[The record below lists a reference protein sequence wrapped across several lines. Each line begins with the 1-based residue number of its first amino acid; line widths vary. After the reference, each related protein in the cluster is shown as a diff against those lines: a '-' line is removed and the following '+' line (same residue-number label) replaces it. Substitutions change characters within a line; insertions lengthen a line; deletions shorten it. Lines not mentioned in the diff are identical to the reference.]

1 MYACLCRCVCTCM
14 YMYMYVYIIYTYWKN
29 KTPSRRA
36 CPALKKRYEKRV
48 GPFFEKVTRKVKEQS
63 WCTLS
68 CCTIHDRFDALSR
81 ALLSCRDNTSSVS
94 PKRKMPKKRKK
105 EKTLLIRASFL
116 QGDSSKEF
124 SSLYRAI
131 LYS

>member
-1 MYACLCRCVCTCM
+1 MSVCACICKCVCIYNIYI
-14 YMYMYVYIIYTYWKN
+14 YMYWKN

-48 GPFFEKVTRKVKEQS
+48 GPFFEKVTRKAKERS

-68 CCTIHDRFDALSR
+68 CSRDARERFQELFFAFYCRVATIRLRRSR
-81 ALLSCRDNTSSVS
+81 Q
-94 PKRKMPKKRKK
+94 KI
-105 EKTLLIRASFL
+105 LIRASFS

-124 SSLYRAI
+124 SSIYGI
-131 LYS
+131 T